1 MNKLINYFYP
11 KQTLGYFDNKRTIF
25 FIRLVFISLIII
37 PIFIIAEII
46 NNSGNITVSTSGALS
61 IGIFLFIS
69 LFIIKRYGI
78 IIAGNIVSLVVII
91 ILLFWMNIIPED
103 TLPIYKYVQGYYS
116 VYALLI
122 LSALLAS
129 RLVILINATLI
140 LITTTHLFIFS
151 TLHHQQNIDILTTG
165 YINHSI
171 ILILI
176 TAIIFYLHK
185 FTESAIAKANKELE
199 VKEQKNQELLS
210 SEEELRA
217 SNEELI
223 ATTDALKESNN
234 ELIIASEKAGES
246 DRLKTEFLNNISH
259 EVRTPMNGILG
270 FTQLLLSPNLKTTD
284 KEFYIDIISNNG
296 NQLLKIIDDIIEIS
310 KLETKQ
316 VSINKTSVNIN
327 NLLSILFSE
336 YENKTRKKELSLYI
350 GNKLSDESI
359 QILTDKVKLNII
371 LRSFLDNAIKFTNS
385 GSIELGCNIIES
397 NNTKSLQLYVKDT
410 GIGIEKEKQK
420 LIFKRFSQAES
431 DLSRTYGGL
440 GLGLSIAYENA
451 ILIDG
456 NINFTS
462 IKNEGS
468 VFYITIIF

>member
-234 ELIIASEKAGES
+234 ELIIASKKAGES